1 MTKEDFLEGQVLLID
16 KPLGWSSFQA
26 VNSLKWKIRKKFQL
40 KKIKIGHAGTLDPLA
55 TGLLLICTG
64 KATKTI
70 NELQGQEKEYTG
82 TITLGGT
89 TPSYDLET
97 EINENFPID
106 HITKELIHSTT
117 AQFIGDIEQIPPVFS
132 ALKKDGK
139 RLYEYAREGKEV
151 EIKKRKVT
159 ITKFEITAVDLPLV
173 HFRVVCSKGTYIRSL
188 AHDLGIA
195 LHSGAHL
202 SSLKRTKIGDYNVN
216 KAITPEEFG
225 KLLQIDS

>member
-106 HITKELIHSTT
+106 HITNELIHSTT
-117 AQFIGDIEQIPPVFS
+117 SQFIGDIEQIPPVFS

-151 EIKKRKVT
+151 EIKKRGVT
-159 ITKFEITAVDLPLV
+159 IKEFEITSIELPMV
-173 HFRVVCSKGTYIRSL
+173 QFRVVCTKGTYIRSL
-188 AHDLGIA
+188 AHDFGKA
-195 LHSGAHL
+195 LLSGAHL

>member
-1 MTKEDFLEGQVLLID
+1 MTKEDFLEGQLLLLD
-16 KPLGWSSFQA
+16 KPLGWTSFQA
-26 VNSLKWKIRKKFQL
+26 VNSLKWNIRKKFEL

-64 KATKTI
+64 KFTKRI

-89 TPSYDLET
+89 TPSFDLET

-106 HITKELIHSTT
+106 HITNELILNTT
-117 AQFIGDIEQIPPVFS
+117 SQFIGNIEQVPPVFS

-151 EIKKRKVT
+151 EIKKRSIT
-159 ITKFEITAVDLPLV
+159 ITKFEITQIEMPNVF
-173 HFRVVCSKGTYIRSL
+173 FRVVCSKGTYIRSL
-188 AHDLGIA
+188 ANDFGKALG
-195 LHSGAHL
+195 SGAHL